1 MCRAETCGAVTGA
14 LMVLGLRF
22 GPKDTT
28 DTSRD
33 AIKSKVPEFFSRFE
47 ERCGSIVCRDLL
59 GCDIGTPEG
68 IKYAVGKG
76 LFKSICPKLVGAA
89 AEILEDMC

>member
-14 LMVLGLRF
+14 LMVLGLRY
-22 GPKDTT
+22 GPKDTA

-47 ERCGSIVCRDLL
+47 ARCGSIVCRDLL
-59 GCDIGTPEG
+59 GCDIGTSEG
-68 IKYAVGKG
+68 TKYAVGKG
-76 LFKSICPKLVGAA
+76 FFKSVCPKLVEAA
-89 AEILEDMC
+89 AEIVEDMC